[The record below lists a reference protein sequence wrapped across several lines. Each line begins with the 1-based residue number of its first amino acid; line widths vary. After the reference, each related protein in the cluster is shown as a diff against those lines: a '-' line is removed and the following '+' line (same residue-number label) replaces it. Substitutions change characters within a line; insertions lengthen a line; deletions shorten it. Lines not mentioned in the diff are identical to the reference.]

1 MSAWPDPSCRSHDL
15 YERALKVMPG
25 GTTRIIPWQPPFP
38 VFAKFGAG
46 AYITDVDGA
55 RYLDLNNNSGSL
67 VHGHAHP
74 AVVKAV
80 TEQLGRGTA
89 FTMPTETEV
98 ALAEL
103 ICDRIPGI
111 DQIRFCNSGSEAVMI
126 AMKAARAFTGR
137 PAIAKVEGAYHGSY
151 DYAEVSLDSSP
162 ANWGNEPASNPFST
176 GVPKGVLQDTIV
188 LPFNHPEE
196 AVRII
201 RANREKL
208 AGILLD
214 VMPLTVGTIPAR
226 KEFLDA
232 VSAAAR
238 EIGALIILDEVVSL
252 RLDYH
257 GGQAAFGIDPDLTTL
272 GKIIGG
278 GFPVGAVGGKE
289 RVMAVFDHRKG
300 KPPLPASGT
309 FTANPITMTAG
320 LATMELLTPEAHA
333 KMDAI
338 GERLRAGAR
347 EIFARRN
354 VPGQVTGMG
363 TLFKIHMHNRPIS
376 DYRTYYPT
384 EAEVQAMWTAQDQLL
399 RRGYLMA
406 RGGYGFTSTPVTEAD
421 VDGFL
426 AAFDEVIGLL
436 AQKKVA

>member
-38 VFAKFGAG
+38 VFAQSGAG
-46 AYITDVDGA
+46 AYIMDVDGA
-55 RYLDLNNNSGSL
+55 RYLDLINNSGSL

-74 AVVKAV
+74 GVVKAV
-80 TEQLGRGTA
+80 ADQLGRGTA

-98 ALAEL
+98 TLAEL

-111 DQIRFCNSGSEAVMI
+111 DQIRFCNSGSEAVMT

-162 ANWGNEPASNPFST
+162 ANWGNEPAANPFSA
-176 GVPKGVLQDTIV
+176 GVPKGVLADMVV
-188 LPFNHPEE
+188 LPFNRPDE
-196 AVRII
+196 AVRIL
-201 RANREKL
+201 RAHRDRL
-208 AGILLD
+208 AGVLLD
-214 VMPLTVGTIPAR
+214 VMPLSVGTIPAT

-232 VSAAAR
+232 VTAAAR
-238 EIGALIILDEVVSL
+238 EIGALTILDEVVSL
-252 RLDYH
+252 RLGYR
-257 GGQAAFGIDPDLTTL
+257 GGQDVFGIDPDLTTL

-289 RVMAVFDHRKG
+289 RFMAVFDHRKG
-300 KPPLPASGT
+300 KPLLPASGT

-320 LATMELLTPEAHA
+320 LATMELLTPDVHA
-333 KMDAI
+333 GMDAI
-338 GERLRAGAR
+338 GERLRVGVRGILAER
-347 EIFARRN
+347 HY
-354 VPGQVTGMG
+354 PGQVTGMG
-363 TLFKIHMHNRPIS
+363 TIFKIHMHNRPIS
-376 DYRTYYPT
+376 DYRSYYPT
-384 EAEVQAMWTAQDQLL
+384 EAEAQALWTVQDQLL
-399 RRGYLMA
+399 RRGYLIA
-406 RGGYGFTSTPVTEAD
+406 RGGYGFTSTAVTEVD

-426 AAFDEVIGLL
+426 AAFDEVIGTL

>member
-1 MSAWPDPSCRSHDL
+1 MTAWPDPACRSRDL
-15 YERALKVMPG
+15 YERALRVMPG

-38 VFAKFGAG
+38 VFAKSGVGAF
-46 AYITDVDGA
+46 ITDVDGA
-55 RYLDLNNNSGSL
+55 RYLDLINNSGSL

-80 TEQLGRGTA
+80 TEQLERGTA
-89 FTMPTETEV
+89 FTMPTESEV

-126 AMKAARAFTGR
+126 ALKAARAFTGR

-162 ANWGNEPASNPFST
+162 ANWGNEPASNPFSA
-176 GVPKGVLQDTIV
+176 GVPKGVLQDTII

-196 AVRII
+196 AARII
-201 RANREKL
+201 RASRDRL

-214 VMPLTVGTIPAR
+214 VMPLSVGAIPAR

-232 VSAAAR
+232 VTRAAR
-238 EIGALIILDEVVSL
+238 EIGALVILDEVVSL

-289 RVMAVFDHRKG
+289 HVMAVFDHRKG

-320 LATMELLTPEAHA
+320 LATMVLLTPEAHA
-333 KMDAI
+333 NMDAL
-338 GERLRAGAR
+338 GDRLRAGVRAVF
-347 EIFARRN
+347 ERRN
-354 VPGQVTGMG
+354 FPGQVTGMG
-363 TLFKIHMHNRPIS
+363 TLFKIHMHDRPII

-384 EAEVQAMWTAQDQLL
+384 EAEANAMWTAQDQLL
-399 RRGYLMA
+399 RRGYLVA
-406 RGGYGFTSTPVTEAD
+406 RGGYGFTSTPMTDAD

-426 AAFDEVIGLL
+426 DAFDEVIGVL

>member
-1 MSAWPDPSCRSHDL
+1 MTAWPDPACRSRDL
-15 YERALKVMPG
+15 YERALRVMPG

-38 VFAKFGAG
+38 VFAKSGAG
-46 AYITDVDGA
+46 AFITDVDGA
-55 RYLDLNNNSGSL
+55 RYLDLINNSGSL

-80 TEQLGRGTA
+80 TEQLERGTA
-89 FTMPTETEV
+89 FTMPTESEV

-126 AMKAARAFTGR
+126 ALKAARAFTGR

-162 ANWGNEPASNPFST
+162 ANWGNEPASNPFSA
-176 GVPKGVLQDTIV
+176 GVPKGVLQDTII

-196 AVRII
+196 AARII
-201 RANREKL
+201 RASRDRL

-214 VMPLTVGTIPAR
+214 VMPLSVGAIPAR

-232 VSAAAR
+232 VTRAAR
-238 EIGALIILDEVVSL
+238 EIGALVILDEVVSL

-289 RVMAVFDHRKG
+289 HVMAVFDHRKG

-320 LATMELLTPEAHA
+320 LATMVLLTPEAHA
-333 KMDAI
+333 NMDAL
-338 GERLRAGAR
+338 GDRLRAGVQAVF
-347 EIFARRN
+347 ERRN
-354 VPGQVTGMG
+354 FPGQVTGMG

-384 EAEVQAMWTAQDQLL
+384 EAEANAMWTAQDQLL
-399 RRGYLMA
+399 RRGYLVA
-406 RGGYGFTSTPVTEAD
+406 RGGYGFTSTPMTDAD

-426 AAFDEVIGLL
+426 DAFDEVIEVL